1 MKDHECIRVAIV
13 DDNEMLRTGLSL
25 FLHAFDDLELVGT
38 ASDGAEVFRLCEET
52 HPDVVLMDLVMPGM
66 NGVSATHAIRQAY
79 PQIQMILLTS
89 FDDQDLAGDA
99 LANGAVGCL
108 LKNVSI
114 DEMASAIRAAKAI
127 SHVEVIQCDRAATP
141 AETLD
146 KMVAIQVE

>member
-99 LANGAVGCL
+99 LANGQWDACSRTSRSTRWPVPSGQP
-108 LKNVSI
+108 KPFR
-114 DEMASAIRAAKAI
+114 M
-127 SHVEVIQCDRAATP
+127 
-141 AETLD
+141 
-146 KMVAIQVE
+146 